1 MIILDTLLVGGL
13 KFVLGKIAATVEAEM
28 ADDTVWR
35 EELLAAQMRLELGE
49 IDERQFAKVER
60 ELLARIREI
69 RERQQGR
76 AEPPG
81 TFRVTGVEA
90 SVVGDDAFDEDRR
103 PGRLPP
109 VRRPAARRRAPILRI
124 HRRERRGGQDHHGGR
139 PRDGR
144 GRRSPQDPRRVDRPG
159 ALAG

>member
-1 MIILDTLLVGGL
+1 VIILDTLLIGGL
-13 KFVLGKIAATVEAEM
+13 KFVLGRIAATVEAEM

-49 IDERQFAKVER
+49 INERQFAKVER

-90 SVVGDDAFDEDRR
+90 SVVGDDAFDEDGDRDVSRR
-103 PGRLPP
+103 
-109 VRRPAARRRAPILRI
+109 
-124 HRRERRGGQDHHGGR
+124 
-139 PRDGR
+139 
-144 GRRSPQDPRRVDRPG
+144 
-159 ALAG
+159 